1 MIISPLVQV
10 CLSFSAS
17 FLQGYERLDL
27 SPKITGGL
35 VPILKNGIA
44 LQVKH
49 QLSTIR
55 LLEIEQVSGA

>member
-1 MIISPLVQV
+1 MTEYLFSSPSV
-10 CLSFSAS
+10 LSFSAS

-27 SPKITGGL
+27 SPKITGL

-55 LLEIEQVSGA
+55 LLEIEQLSGA